1 MQKRTVLK
9 KIVGIDISEGR
20 LAFANTFGA
29 DEIYKMPFQDLEETT
44 EEFYQRVSNDIKSI
58 FGLEN
63 GADII
68 LEATGV
74 ELCIQVSVF
83 LASPEA
89 RLVQAGMGREFISFP
104 VTEAL
109 VKQLNWTG
117 GIRYSTGVY
126 PADIELVAS
135 GKIDVERL
143 ITNRFKF
150 EDAEKA
156 FELVREGRTYVIKVI
171 MKVSTNLGV

>member
-9 KIVGIDISEGR
+9 TIVGVDISEGR
-20 LAFANTFGA
+20 LAFANTFVA

-44 EEFYQRVSNDIKSI
+44 KEFCQRISNDIKSR

-74 ELCIQVSVF
+74 ELCIQVGVF

-89 RLVQAGMGREFISFP
+89 RFVQAGMGREFISFP

-109 VKQLNWTG
+109 VEQLNWT
-117 GIRYSTGVY
+117 
-126 PADIELVAS
+126 
-135 GKIDVERL
+135 
-143 ITNRFKF
+143 
-150 EDAEKA
+150 
-156 FELVREGRTYVIKVI
+156 
-171 MKVSTNLGV
+171 